1 MKDQVKKLESFPR
14 DVFCEQY
21 KQQWKTQFEAFKNS
35 INQIDTHVRGLI
47 ENTFSK
53 QLNSSESAFDLLSKF
68 QNVRTREAIKKLLKE
83 KYDDVLRQYEK
94 ELIQMEELFDSGRKD
109 PPISKN
115 MPF

>member
-1 MKDQVKKLESFPR
+1 M
-14 DVFCEQY
+14 FCEAY
-21 KQQWKTQFEAFKNS
+21 RQQWKTQFEAFKNS

-94 ELIQMEELFDSGRKD
+94 ELIQMEELFDIGRKD

-115 MPF
+115 MPFLAG